1 VRTYAPTLAQSERI
15 SQWFASLKN
24 SGAEMFV
31 SLDQTKPENDGA
43 AAAFLDRLVDAG
55 FQVDSESVHRC
66 KEEDMLRNYPALAKH
81 NRIMWNYHT
90 QGIDLWLQAHL
101 ANKKNH
107 EPAYIWIL
115 EDDLGYTGDMADFMA
130 AYAEDTSDLIA
141 GFEGSY
147 DKVMPT
153 RWHCD
158 EQTDLYKKRVPS
170 GRMRVL
176 THVQRMS
183 AKLLRR
189 IHKWSVEGAMDVAE
203 SMPSTMCKVEKMS
216 SRPFRSEDKGSV
228 YGAYGRVSQQAWNEF
243 VQVDRV
249 KKQGRLY
256 HALKF

>member
-1 VRTYAPTLAQSERI
+1 MAPRSKKGNSWDDVWTTILLAAGCITFGSVVCHKVISARMPQAPRPASSWSWAFVREGHGGVTFFRVQPRGASFQQRPGRPHGFATLELSSGTQTLHAAAAATPLLGSAVLVRTYAPTMAQSERI

-115 EDDLGYTGDMADFMA
+115 EDDLGYTG
-130 AYAEDTSDLIA
+130 
-141 GFEGSY
+141 
-147 DKVMPT
+147 
-153 RWHCD
+153 
-158 EQTDLYKKRVPS
+158 
-170 GRMRVL
+170 
-176 THVQRMS
+176 
-183 AKLLRR
+183 
-189 IHKWSVEGAMDVAE
+189 
-203 SMPSTMCKVEKMS
+203 
-216 SRPFRSEDKGSV
+216 
-228 YGAYGRVSQQAWNEF
+228 
-243 VQVDRV
+243 
-249 KKQGRLY
+249 
-256 HALKF
+256 